1 MIFGVSINI
10 FDYIDYGCQTATG
23 KIKKWQLRCDKS
35 NNGLQA
41 DEIGVYNPMT
51 MFSVF

>member
-1 MIFGVSINI
+1 MISGVSIHI
-10 FDYIDYGCQTATG
+10 FDYIDYVCQTVTG
-23 KIKKWQLRCDKS
+23 KIKKWQLRCEIS

-41 DEIGVYNPMT
+41 DEIGVYNPMK